1 MKKLLWTLLLL
12 VSVSAFSATSAEAV
26 DHDYVK
32 VGLRYADSEM
42 FAANLE
48 NAEGEGYQFGW
59 YDQYR
64 EFQPIGSTNETTI
77 TMIAAGDI
85 YMSAGG
91 EYSSHMPSGS
101 HRYLGGWH
109 AELGGYRTYEDAY
122 DDAKRYGGWPAY
134 IYGAYVVRV
143 GSYSSKQ
150 EAELEASRIGGT
162 VASSSNTGVLVSVT
176 RTDRVIFEFDDG
188 GSTAFGVQPMG
199 WKGEGPIT
207 WFKGYRYKGGFE
219 YPRTQG
225 GNLGVINV
233 VELED
238 YVKGVVPHEM
248 SGNWPLA
255 ALEAQAVCARTF
267 VKSCTKHTSQHF
279 DVCSGTHCQ
288 VYHGINTATGTSDQA
303 VENTAGECLY
313 YNGDLVRDPVYHSSD
328 GGATEDAENVWGGKA
343 PYLRGKKDPYEAQTN
358 IPDYAW
364 SVTYTASELTWI
376 LEQKGEN
383 IGQVQNVYV
392 SKYTPTGNVGEVTFE
407 GSRGTLKVSGDRC
420 RTIFYSS
427 TYNKSVRSLRFEI
440 NGGSG
445 GSSVEEGI
453 FVNNSHN
460 SLGTLEG
467 ISVLSNTGT
476 VHTLQTNHVS
486 AITSMG
492 TEAVSGG
499 KIMRTPSKHDGS
511 GFTITGTGNGH
522 NVGMS
527 QYGAKAMAEQ
537 GYTYR
542 DILEFYYTDITIR

>member
-1 MKKLLWTLLLL
+1 MKKLLWTLFLL
-12 VSVSAFSATSAEAV
+12 VSVSAFSATTAMAA
-26 DHDYVK
+26 DNDPVK
-32 VGLRYADSEM
+32 VGLRYGESAM

-48 NAEGEGYQFGW
+48 NAEGKGYRFGW
-59 YDQYR
+59 YDESR
-64 EFQPIGSTNETTI
+64 EFQSIGSTDETTI

-85 YMSAGG
+85 YMNGSG
-91 EYSSHMPSGS
+91 EYSPNMPSGS

-109 AELGGYRTYEDAY
+109 AELGGYRTYADAY
-122 DDAKRYGGWPAY
+122 NDAQHYGGWPAY
-134 IYGAYVVRV
+134 INNAYVVRV
-143 GSYSSKQ
+143 GSFGSRQ
-150 EAELEASRIGGT
+150 EAESEAAKIRGT
-162 VASSSNTGVLVSVT
+162 VVSSSDTGIMVAVT
-176 RTDRVIFEFDDG
+176 RTDHVVFEFDNG
-188 GSTAFGVQPMG
+188 GNATFGVQPV
-199 WKGEGPIT
+199 GPGRNNPVT
-207 WFKGYRYKGGFE
+207 WFKGYRYQGGFE
-219 YPRTQG
+219 YPRVRG
-225 GNLGVINV
+225 GNLGIINV
-233 VELED
+233 VDLED

-248 SGNWPLA
+248 SGSWPLA

-267 VKSCTKHTSQHF
+267 VKSCTKHASQGF

-343 PYLRGKKDPYEAQTN
+343 PYLRGKKDPYESQTS
-358 IPDYAW
+358 IPNYAW
-364 SVTYTASELTWI
+364 SVTYKASELTWI

-392 SKYTPTGNVGEVTFE
+392 SKYTPVGNVGEVTFE
-407 GSRGTLKVSGDRC
+407 GSQGTLKVSGDRC

-445 GSSVEEGI
+445 GGQGV
-453 FVNNSHN
+453 FVNNSN
-460 SLGTLEG
+460 YLLESLEG
-467 ISVLSNTGT
+467 ISVLSGTGS
-476 VHTLQTNHVS
+476 VNTLQTNSAS
-486 AITSMG
+486 AITSAG
-492 TEAVSGG
+492 TEVISGG
-499 KIMRTPSKHDGS
+499 KIAGGLPKYDGN

-537 GYTYR
+537 GHTYR
-542 DILEFYYTDITIR
+542 EILEFYYTDITIG